1 VTLSGNL
8 IAAAL
13 GLALL
18 GSAALPWRAAAQ
30 EPVSTPGLL
39 AEVRKTF
46 TLAGKRIPPEIFRDF
61 GDGWLADNLPIW
73 VTVDLRTAIDS
84 NLYFDEIKQGGDWVV
99 QRKLGPG
106 STMNAWLEETSYRY
120 IGAIENGLL
129 VVLAV
134 YNEGGSGYFFS
145 LHVLSIEA
153 ASAFASG
160 GDVYERLNLTN
171 LRSIPLGDRWG
182 GEVHIENN
190 TVRVVTTRRGPADK
204 SGRREEMT
212 IEARKP

>member
-1 VTLSGNL
+1 M
-8 IAAAL
+8 
-13 GLALL
+13 
-18 GSAALPWRAAAQ
+18 PAQ
-30 EPVSTPGLL
+30 L

-46 TLAGKRIPPEIFRDF
+46 TLGGKRIPPEIFRDF

-84 NLYFDEIKQGGDWVV
+84 NLYFDEIKQSGDWVV

-106 STMNAWLEETSYRY
+106 STMNAWLQETSYTY
-120 IGAIENGLL
+120 IGATENGLL

-134 YNEGGSGYFFS
+134 YNGGGSGHFFS

-153 ASAFASG
+153 ASAFTSG